1 MRNKTQITMK
11 TLCLTTLIAVFLLLG
26 TFKIQAQNP
35 QTKLDQV
42 ELMKQLLGNWK
53 GELAKD
59 TIMIMNWTSYGKAS
73 EDNYKVVTKDKILY
87 SRKAIYGYDQKYDK
101 IVAAAI
107 TDNSPNID
115 LMAIWFS
122 SKDTANLVGY
132 QYLANPEKSNFK
144 MQCIFIQSDSF
155 KRIVIYNNKV
165 ESVSTFLREKNEQS
179 H

>member
-1 MRNKTQITMK
+1 MNFF
-11 TLCLTTLIAVFLLLG
+11 CLTLSVAVFLLSLLNG
-26 TFKIQAQNP
+26 VQAQP
-35 QTKLDQV
+35 TTTKLNQV
-42 ELMKQLLGNWK
+42 ELMQQLLGTWK

-59 TIMIMNWTSYGKAS
+59 TIMVMNWTSYGKAS

-101 IVAAAI
+101 IVVAAI
-107 TDNSPNID
+107 ADNSPNID

-122 SKDTANLVGY
+122 SKDTANLVEY
-132 QYLANPEKSNFK
+132 EYLSNPEKSNFK
-144 MQCIFIQSDSF
+144 MQWILITPDSA

>member
-1 MRNKTQITMK
+1 MK
-11 TLCLTTLIAVFLLLG
+11 KICLTLSVAIFLLFLLNEV
-26 TFKIQAQNP
+26 QAQTTT
-35 QTKLDQV
+35 TKLNQV
-42 ELMKQLLGNWK
+42 ELMQQLLGNWK

-122 SKDTANLVGY
+122 SKDTANLVEY
-132 QYLANPEKSNFK
+132 EYLSNPEKSNFK
-144 MQCIFIQSDSF
+144 MQWIFIQSDSA
-155 KRIVIYNNKV
+155 KRIVINNNKV
-165 ESVSTFLREKNEQS
+165 VSVSTFFREKNEQS

>member
-1 MRNKTQITMK
+1 MK
-11 TLCLTTLIAVFLLLG
+11 TLFLTTMTVLFLLCFTIG
-26 TFKIQAQNP
+26 IQAQTT
-35 QTKLDQV
+35 QTKLNQV
-42 ELMKQLLGNWK
+42 ELMKQCLGIWK

-59 TIMIMNWTSYGKAS
+59 TIMIMNWTSYGNAS
-73 EDNYKVVTKDKILY
+73 EDDYKVVTKDKILY

-101 IVAAAI
+101 IVVAAI

-132 QYLANPEKSNFK
+132 QYLSNPEKSNFK
-144 MQCIFIQSDSF
+144 MQWIFIQSDSA

-165 ESVSTFLREKNEQS
+165 VSVSTFFREKNEQS

>member
-1 MRNKTQITMK
+1 MK
-11 TLCLTTLIAVFLLLG
+11 KYFLTTVIVFILFLCTTG
-26 TFKIQAQNP
+26 IQAQTSD
-35 QTKLDQV
+35 TKLDQI
-42 ELMKQLLGNWK
+42 ELMKQCLGIWK

-59 TIMIMNWTSYGKAS
+59 TIMIMNWTSYGKAI
-73 EDNYKVVTKDKILY
+73 EDDYKIVTKDKILY
-87 SRKAIYGYDQKYDK
+87 SRKAIYGYDQKNDK

-132 QYLANPEKSNFK
+132 QYLSNPEKSNFK
-144 MQCIFIQSDSF
+144 MQWILIPPDSA

-165 ESVSTFLREKNEQS
+165 VSVSTFFREKQ
-179 H
+179 

>member
-1 MRNKTQITMK
+1 MK
-11 TLCLTTLIAVFLLLG
+11 KICLTLSVAVFLLFLLNG
-26 TFKIQAQNP
+26 VQAQTTT
-35 QTKLDQV
+35 TKLNQV
-42 ELMKQLLGNWK
+42 ELMQQLLGTWK

-101 IVAAAI
+101 IVVAAI
-107 TDNSPNID
+107 ADNSPNID

-122 SKDTANLVGY
+122 SKDTANLVEY
-132 QYLANPEKSNFK
+132 EYLSNPEKSNFK
-144 MQCIFIQSDSF
+144 MQWILITPDSA

-165 ESVSTFLREKNEQS
+165 ESASTFLREKNEQS

>member
-1 MRNKTQITMK
+1 MK
-11 TLCLTTLIAVFLLLG
+11 IFCLCLSVAVFLLFL
-26 TFKIQAQNP
+26 IQGVQG
-35 QTKLDQV
+35 QTTMTKLNQV
-42 ELMKQLLGNWK
+42 ELMQQLLGTWK

-59 TIMIMNWTSYGKAS
+59 TIMIMNWTSYGKAI

-122 SKDTANLVGY
+122 SKDTANLVEY
-132 QYLANPEKSNFK
+132 EYLSNPERSNFK
-144 MQCIFIQSDSF
+144 MQWILITPDSA

-165 ESVSTFLREKNEQS
+165 ESVSTFFREKNEQS

>member
-1 MRNKTQITMK
+1 MK
-11 TLCLTTLIAVFLLLG
+11 KYLLTTMIVFILFLCTTG
-26 TFKIQAQNP
+26 IQAQTAD
-35 QTKLDQV
+35 TKLDQI
-42 ELMKQLLGNWK
+42 ELMKQCLGIWK

-59 TIMIMNWTSYGKAS
+59 TIMIMNWTSYGQAS
-73 EDNYKVVTKDKILY
+73 EDDYKIVTKDKILY

-132 QYLANPEKSNFK
+132 QYLSNPEKSNFK
-144 MQCIFIQSDSF
+144 MQWIFIQSDSA

-165 ESVSTFLREKNEQS
+165 VSVSTFIREKQ
-179 H
+179 

>member
-1 MRNKTQITMK
+1 MSVQCFI
-11 TLCLTTLIAVFLLLG
+11 VG
-26 TFKIQAQNP
+26 VQAQNTT
-35 QTKLDQV
+35 TKLNQV
-42 ELMKQLLGNWK
+42 EMMQQLLGIWK

-59 TIMIMNWTSYGKAS
+59 TIMIMNWTSYGEAI

-87 SRKAIYGYDQKYDK
+87 SRKAIYGYDQEFDK

-122 SKDTANLVGY
+122 SKDTANLIEY
-132 QYLANPEKSNFK
+132 EYLSNPEKSNFK
-144 MQCIFIQSDSF
+144 MQWILITPDSA
-155 KRIVIYNNKV
+155 KRIIIYNNKIA
-165 ESVSTFLREKNEQS
+165 SACTFLREKNEQS

>member
-1 MRNKTQITMK
+1 MKALSLIT
-11 TLCLTTLIAVFLLLG
+11 TVAVFMLLCSHG
-26 TFKIQAQNP
+26 IQAQTT
-35 QTKLDQV
+35 QMKLNQV
-42 ELMKQLLGNWK
+42 ELMKQCLGIWK

-73 EDNYKVVTKDKILY
+73 EDDYKVVTKDKILY

-101 IVAAAI
+101 IVVAAI

-132 QYLANPEKSNFK
+132 QYLSNPEKSNFK
-144 MQCIFIQSDSF
+144 MQWIFIQSDSA

-165 ESVSTFLREKNEQS
+165 VSVSTFFREKQ
-179 H
+179 

>member
-1 MRNKTQITMK
+1 MK
-11 TLCLTTLIAVFLLLG
+11 KYFLTTVIVFILFLCTTG
-26 TFKIQAQNP
+26 IQAQTAD
-35 QTKLDQV
+35 TKLDQI
-42 ELMKQLLGNWK
+42 ELMKQCLGIWK

-59 TIMIMNWTSYGKAS
+59 TIMIMNWTSYGKAI
-73 EDNYKVVTKDKILY
+73 EDDYKIVTKDKILY

-122 SKDTANLVGY
+122 SKDTANLLGY
-132 QYLANPEKSNFK
+132 QYLSNPEKSDFK
-144 MQCIFIQSDSF
+144 MQWIFIQSDSA

-165 ESVSTFLREKNEQS
+165 VSVSTFFREKQ
-179 H
+179 

>member
-1 MRNKTQITMK
+1 MK
-11 TLCLTTLIAVFLLLG
+11 TFFLTTMTVVFLQCFTVG
-26 TFKIQAQNP
+26 IHAQT
-35 QTKLDQV
+35 TKTKFNQV
-42 ELMKQLLGNWK
+42 ELMQQLLGTWK

-59 TIMIMNWTSYGKAS
+59 TIMIMNWTSYGEAS

-101 IVAAAI
+101 IVVAAI
-107 TDNSPNID
+107 ADNSPNID

-122 SKDTANLVGY
+122 SKDTANLVEY
-132 QYLANPEKSNFK
+132 EYLSNPEKSNFK
-144 MQCIFIQSDSF
+144 MQWILITPDSA

>member
-1 MRNKTQITMK
+1 MNFF
-11 TLCLTTLIAVFLLLG
+11 CLTLSVAVFLLSLLNG
-26 TFKIQAQNP
+26 VQAQP
-35 QTKLDQV
+35 TTTKLNQV
-42 ELMKQLLGNWK
+42 ELMQQLLGTWK

-59 TIMIMNWTSYGKAS
+59 TIMVMNWTSYGKAS

-101 IVAAAI
+101 IVVAAI
-107 TDNSPNID
+107 ADNSPNID

-122 SKDTANLVGY
+122 SKDTANLVEY
-132 QYLANPEKSNFK
+132 EYLSNPEKSNFK

>member
-1 MRNKTQITMK
+1 MRALK
-11 TLCLTTLIAVFLLLG
+11 LTTIVAVLLLLG

-59 TIMIMNWTSYGKAS
+59 TIMIMNWTSFGKAI
-73 EDNYKVVTKDKILY
+73 EDDYKVVTKDKILY
-87 SRKAIYGYDQKYDK
+87 SRKAIYGYDKKNDK
-101 IVAAAI
+101 IVVAAI

-115 LMAIWFS
+115 LMVIWFS
-122 SKDTANLVGY
+122 SKDTANLVAY

-155 KRIVIYNNKV
+155 KRIVISNNKV
-165 ESVSTFLREKNEQS
+165 VSVSTFFREKIEQS
-179 H
+179 N

>member
-1 MRNKTQITMK
+1 MK
-11 TLCLTTLIAVFLLLG
+11 TFCLTTLIVAILLLC
-26 TFKIQAQNP
+26 TNEIQAQTT
-35 QTKLDQV
+35 QTKLDQI
-42 ELMKQLLGNWK
+42 ELMKQCLGIWK

-59 TIMIMNWTSYGKAS
+59 TIMIMNWTSYGKAI
-73 EDNYKVVTKDKILY
+73 EDDYKIVTKDKILY

-101 IVAAAI
+101 IVTAAI

-132 QYLANPEKSNFK
+132 QYISNPEKSNFK
-144 MQCIFIQSDSF
+144 MQWIFIQSDSA
-155 KRIVIYNNKV
+155 KRIIINNNKIV
-165 ESVSTFLREKNEQS
+165 SVSTFFREKNEQS

>member
-1 MRNKTQITMK
+1 MTVMSVQCFI
-11 TLCLTTLIAVFLLLG
+11 VG
-26 TFKIQAQNP
+26 VQAQNTT
-35 QTKLDQV
+35 TKLNQV
-42 ELMKQLLGNWK
+42 EMMQQLLGIWK

-59 TIMIMNWTSYGKAS
+59 TIMIMNWTSYGEAI

-87 SRKAIYGYDQKYDK
+87 SRKAIYGYDQEFDK

-122 SKDTANLVGY
+122 SKDTANLIEY
-132 QYLANPEKSNFK
+132 EYLSNPEKSNFK
-144 MQCIFIQSDSF
+144 MQWILITPDSA
-155 KRIVIYNNKV
+155 KRIIIYNNKIA
-165 ESVSTFLREKNEQS
+165 SACTFLREKNEQS

>member
-1 MRNKTQITMK
+1 MTV
-11 TLCLTTLIAVFLLLG
+11 VFIQCFTVG
-26 TFKIQAQNP
+26 IQAQAT
-35 QTKLDQV
+35 QTKLDQI
-42 ELMKQLLGNWK
+42 ELMKQCLGVWK

-87 SRKAIYGYDQKYDK
+87 SRKAIYGYDQEYDK
-101 IVAAAI
+101 IVVAAI

-122 SKDTANLVGY
+122 SKDTANLVEY
-132 QYLANPEKSNFK
+132 EYLSNPEKSNFK
-144 MQCIFIQSDSF
+144 MQWILITPDSA

-165 ESVSTFLREKNEQS
+165 ESASTFLREKNEQS

>member
-1 MRNKTQITMK
+1 MK
-11 TLCLTTLIAVFLLLG
+11 TFCLTTLIVAILLLCTNG
-26 TFKIQAQNP
+26 IQAQTT
-35 QTKLDQV
+35 QSKLDQI
-42 ELMKQLLGNWK
+42 ELMKQCLGIWK

-59 TIMIMNWTSYGKAS
+59 TIMIMNWTSYGKAI
-73 EDNYKVVTKDKILY
+73 EDDYKIVTKDKILY

-122 SKDTANLVGY
+122 SKHTANLVGY
-132 QYLANPEKSNFK
+132 QYLSNPEKSDFK
-144 MQCIFIQSDSF
+144 MQWIFIQSDSA

-165 ESVSTFLREKNEQS
+165 VSVSTFFREKNEQS
-179 H
+179 HLLSGYY

>member
-1 MRNKTQITMK
+1 MKALSLIT
-11 TLCLTTLIAVFLLLG
+11 TVAVFMLLCSHG
-26 TFKIQAQNP
+26 IQAQTT
-35 QTKLDQV
+35 QMKLNQV
-42 ELMKQLLGNWK
+42 ELMKQCLGIWK

-73 EDNYKVVTKDKILY
+73 EDDYKVVTKDKILY

-101 IVAAAI
+101 IVVAAI

-132 QYLANPEKSNFK
+132 QYLSNPEKSNFK
-144 MQCIFIQSDSF
+144 MQWIFIQSDSA

-165 ESVSTFLREKNEQS
+165 VSVSTFFREKNEQS

>member
-1 MRNKTQITMK
+1 MK
-11 TLCLTTLIAVFLLLG
+11 KYLLTTMIVFILFLCTTG
-26 TFKIQAQNP
+26 IQAQTAD
-35 QTKLDQV
+35 TKLDQI
-42 ELMKQLLGNWK
+42 ELMKQCLGIWK
-53 GELAKD
+53 GELAED

-101 IVAAAI
+101 IVVAAI

-122 SKDTANLVGY
+122 SKDTANLVEY
-132 QYLANPEKSNFK
+132 QYLSNPEKSNFK
-144 MQCIFIQSDSF
+144 MQWIFIQSDSA

-165 ESVSTFLREKNEQS
+165 VSVSTFFREKQ
-179 H
+179 

>member
-1 MRNKTQITMK
+1 MK
-11 TLCLTTLIAVFLLLG
+11 KLCLKFSIAVFLLFLLNG
-26 TFKIQAQNP
+26 LQGQTTT
-35 QTKLDQV
+35 TKLNQV
-42 ELMKQLLGNWK
+42 ELMQQLLGTWK

-101 IVAAAI
+101 IVVAAI

-122 SKDTANLVGY
+122 SKDTANLVEY
-132 QYLANPEKSNFK
+132 EYLSNPEKSNFK
-144 MQCIFIQSDSF
+144 MQWILITPDSG

-165 ESVSTFLREKNEQS
+165 ESVSTFFREKNEQS